1 MALPELFHFLNFYV
15 RPTVKKL
22 AKNEKNL
29 SKHLKRIQK
38 DFKKV
43 KMKKKHLTD
52 LEKGKALAW
61 LEEKINRK
69 DIAQSL
75 GVSRST
81 IERLA
86 KKRKQN
92 PSLVPTRKVGSGRK
106 KIASKSLIK
115 FIEKKISENPKMTS
129 KEMKAKY
136 KKTLGQLSERTIRR
150 ILLNDLNIP
159 SYIAIKKPLLT
170 KAHKEK

>member
-1 MALPELFHFLNFYV
+1 M
-15 RPTVKKL
+15 
-22 AKNEKNL
+22 
-29 SKHLKRIQK
+29 
-38 DFKKV
+38 
-43 KMKKKHLTD
+43 
-52 LEKGKALAW
+52 
-61 LEEKINRK
+61 
-69 DIAQSL
+69 
-75 GVSRST
+75 
-81 IERLA
+81 
-86 KKRKQN
+86 
-92 PSLVPTRKVGSGRK
+92 VPTRKVGSGRK

-150 ILLNDLNIP
+150 ILLNDLNIS

>member
-15 RPTVKKL
+15 RLTVKEL
-22 AKNEKNL
+22 AENENSL
-29 SKHLKRIQK
+29 TKHLKRIQK

-43 KMKKKHLTD
+43 KRKKKHLTD

-69 DIAQSL
+69 DIAQRL

-86 KKRKQN
+86 KKRK
-92 PSLVPTRKVGSGRK
+92 
-106 KIASKSLIK
+106 
-115 FIEKKISENPKMTS
+115 
-129 KEMKAKY
+129 
-136 KKTLGQLSERTIRR
+136 
-150 ILLNDLNIP
+150 
-159 SYIAIKKPLLT
+159 
-170 KAHKEK
+170 